1 MKRGVMKRYFIFIS
15 LFFTTLLFA
24 EFKVGD
30 TLPTISLPDQ
40 FDKQH
45 QVTKNDRLLI
55 LAFEKDVAGQIKT
68 YLESQPKGFLE
79 NNHAKYIS
87 DISHMPSMVTSWFA
101 IPKMKKY
108 PFSIMLIY
116 DAFGKEFGKQEGK
129 ITIYRIHNHKIVS
142 VEFISPDNLSSI
154 F

>member
-1 MKRGVMKRYFIFIS
+1 M
-15 LFFTTLLFA
+15 LFA

-30 TLPTISLPDQ
+30 TLPKISLLDQ
-40 FDKQH
+40 FEKEH
-45 QVTKNDRLLI
+45 QVTTKDRLLI
-55 LAFEKDVAGQIKT
+55 LAFEKDVAGQIKE
-68 YLESQPKGFLE
+68 YLETKPKGFLDK
-79 NNHAKYIS
+79 NHAKYIS

-116 DAFGKEFGKQEGK
+116 DEFGKEFGRQEGK
-129 ITIYRIHNHKIVS
+129 ITIYRIQNYKIVS
-142 VEFISPDNLSSI
+142 VEFISPDKLSSI